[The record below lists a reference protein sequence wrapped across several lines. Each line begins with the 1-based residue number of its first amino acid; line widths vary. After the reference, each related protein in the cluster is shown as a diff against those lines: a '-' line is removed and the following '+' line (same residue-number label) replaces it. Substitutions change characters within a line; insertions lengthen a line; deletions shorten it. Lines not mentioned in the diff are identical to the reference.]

1 MDKKYIDNAVEII
14 KEKLNKEYILETKI
28 LNIVEGEYAIEF
40 DLYLKTSETSFEES
54 LIILLD
60 YMEDD
65 DAIVRV
71 CAEILDDIIKSFL
84 SKSMRAS
91 GDTRRF
97 NINQILIFQDV
108 LDKIKI

>member
-1 MDKKYIDNAVEII
+1 MDKKYIDNAAEII

-28 LNIVEGEYAIEF
+28 LDIVEGEYAVDF
-40 DLYLKTSETSFEES
+40 KLYLKTSETSFQEN
-54 LIILLD
+54 LVMPLK

-65 DAIVRV
+65 DAIIRG
-71 CAEILDDIIKSFL
+71 CIEILDDIIKSLL

-97 NINQILIFQDV
+97 NISQILILQEV
-108 LDKIKI
+108 LDKIEI